1 MTGEAESSPERP
13 FSREQDGAVRAWY
26 EPVVIPTYPVPPP
39 DPNPM
44 FLEKRVYQGSSG
56 KVYPNP
62 FTDRVSDEMVDK
74 SYQAIHLENEYLYLM
89 ILPEIGG
96 RIHIGLDKTSAYDFF
111 YRQGVIKPA
120 LVGLLGPWISGG
132 VEFNWPQHHRPS
144 TFMPVDHHIESHA
157 DGSRTIWLSEHEP
170 MNRMKGMVGIRLYP
184 GKAFVEARV
193 RLFNRTPFVQTFLWW
208 ANVAVHVHDQ
218 YQAFFPPDVSYVADH
233 AKRAISSYPIARDL
247 YYGVDYTSG
256 VDISWYRNIPVPTSY
271 MVPESR
277 YDFFGG
283 YDHRRGAG
291 VVHVAD
297 HHISPGKKLWTWGN
311 AEFGYAWDRELTDAD
326 GPYVELMA
334 GVYTDN
340 QPDFSWLHP
349 YETRTFEQY
358 WYPIREIGPAKNANR
373 RAAVNLEIRGE
384 HAKLGVSVTE
394 PFARATVCLTA
405 REEILLERAVDLAP
419 DRPFVEEASL
429 PSEIVGT
436 DCLLRVLTE
445 QGDELI
451 RYAPEE
457 AGEAPVPEPAT
468 EPPLP
473 SEIGTTEE
481 LYLTGLHL
489 EQYRHATRY
498 PEDYWEEALRREP
511 GDVRSNNAL
520 GLLRL
525 RRGEFERAEK
535 HFRRA
540 IETLTRLNPN
550 PYDGEPYYNLGLA
563 LKFQDRLDEA
573 YDAFYKA
580 IWNYAWQAPGYY
592 ALAEI
597 DCRSGDNSAALDH
610 LERALRTNAANLKAH
625 NLRTA
630 LLRRSGRYE
639 EAEAVARETGV
650 MDPLDFWSRNELALI
665 SRDRGDSTEAE
676 NRLQQLSD
684 QMRGEVQTYL
694 DLALDYAG
702 AGLWEEADELLRRL
716 LPAGEE
722 EGAVYPMVYY
732 ALGFLAERRGETEE
746 ARVYRRHGTGMP
758 PDYCFPARL
767 EEARI
772 LRSAQEANPEDAKAF
787 YYLGNLLYDKKRYEE
802 AIHDWETSC
811 RLEPGFSIPWR
822 NLGIAYFNVRN
833 DPDKARECY
842 LKAFDA
848 NPNDARLLF
857 ELDQLMKR
865 LGSAPAER
873 LARLEGRLDL
883 VEQRDDL
890 YVEYVTLR
898 NRMGEP
904 EKALELLGARRFHPW
919 EGGEGKVSSQYVTA
933 HLLSGRRALEAG
945 DGEKALEHLEAAQ
958 SYPENLGE
966 GKHLLTPEADLY
978 YFAGLAQRELG
989 DEEGSKAYFRMAAEA
1004 ETPPADTTYY
1014 QALAMREL
1022 GEEAA
1027 STRKLEE
1034 LLAYAGKQMHAEVKI
1049 EYFATSLPK
1058 FLIFEDDLQKRNRV
1072 DCTFLKGLAY
1082 LGLGQTPEAKRA
1094 FREVLALDINHLG
1107 AQEKLDALTSED
1119 RG

>member
-1 MTGEAESSPERP
+1 MTSEAEPPPKQPS
-13 FSREQDGAVRAWY
+13 DGAVRAWC

-62 FTDRVSDEMVDK
+62 FTDRVSDEKVER

-96 RIHIGLDKTSAYDFF
+96 RIHIGRDKTNDYDFF
-111 YRQGVIKPA
+111 YRQSVIKPA

-144 TFMPVDHHIESHA
+144 TFLPVDYYIESHA
-157 DGSRTIWLSEHEP
+157 DGSRTVWLSEHEP
-170 MNRMKGMVGIRLYP
+170 MDRMKGMVGICLRP

-233 AKRAISSYPIARDL
+233 AKRAMSSYPIARGF
-247 YYGVDYTSG
+247 YYGVDYTGG

-283 YDHRRGAG
+283 YDHRRAAG
-291 VVHVAD
+291 MVHVAN

-311 AEFGYAWDRELTDAD
+311 AEFGYAWDRELTDAG

-373 RAAVNLEIRGE
+373 RAAINLEVAGGR
-384 HAKLGVSVTE
+384 AKLGVAVTE
-394 PFARATVCLTA
+394 PFARATVSLTA
-405 REEILLERAVDLAP
+405 RGERVLERAVDLAP
-419 DRPFVEEASL
+419 DRPFVEEISL
-429 PSEIVGT
+429 PGELAAT
-436 DCLLRVLTE
+436 DCLLRVLTSRGGE
-445 QGDELI
+445 II
-451 RYAPEE
+451 RYAPEG

-473 SEIGTTEE
+473 PEIGTTEE

-525 RRGEFERAEK
+525 RRGEFELAEK

-540 IETLTRLNPN
+540 IETLTRHNPN
-550 PYDGEPYYNLGLA
+550 PYDGEPLYNLGLV
-563 LKFQDRLDEA
+563 LKFQNRLDEA
-573 YDAFYKA
+573 YDALYKA
-580 IWNYAWQAPGYY
+580 VWNYAWQAPGYY

-597 DCRSGDNSAALDH
+597 DCRRGDNDTALDH
-610 LERALRTNAANLKAH
+610 LERALLTNATNLKAR

-630 LLRRSGRYE
+630 VLRRSGRYE
-639 EAEAVARETGV
+639 EAEALARETAAT
-650 MDPLDFWSRNELALI
+650 DPLDFWSRNELTLI
-665 SRDRGDSTEAE
+665 GRERGDSAAAE
-676 NRLQQLSD
+676 TRLRQLSD
-684 QMRGEVQTYL
+684 LMRGEVQTYL
-694 DLALDYAG
+694 DLTLDYAG
-702 AGLWEEADELLRRL
+702 AGLREEAADLLRRL
-716 LPAGEE
+716 LPASEE
-722 EGAVYPMVYY
+722 EVAVYPMVYY
-732 ALGFLAERRGETEE
+732 ALGFLAERRGATEE
-746 ARVYRRHGTGMP
+746 AGAYRQQGARMP

-767 EEARI
+767 EEAEI
-772 LRSAQEANPEDAKAF
+772 LRSAQEANPEDARAF

-802 AIHDWETSC
+802 AIDNWETSC

-822 NLGIAYFNVRN
+822 NLGIAYFNVRK
-833 DPDKARECY
+833 DPERVRECY

-848 NPNDARLLF
+848 NPRDARLLF

-873 LARLEGRLDL
+873 LARLEEHRDL

-890 YVEYVTLR
+890 YVEYVTLH
-898 NRMGEP
+898 NQTGEP
-904 EKALELLGARRFHPW
+904 GTSLELLKARRFHPW

-945 DGEKALEHLEAAQ
+945 DGEKALKHFEAAQ

-966 GKHLLTPEADLY
+966 GKHLLTPEADLH
-978 YFAGLAQRELG
+978 YFAGLAQRALG
-989 DEEGSKAYFRMAAEA
+989 DEGGSGARFQKAAGTEAPPSRM
-1004 ETPPADTTYY
+1004 TYY
-1014 QALAMREL
+1014 RALAMKEL

-1027 STRKLEE
+1027 GARLLEE
-1034 LLAYAGKQMHAEVKI
+1034 LLAFAHEQMHSEVRI
-1049 EYFATSLPK
+1049 EYFATSLPN
-1058 FLIFEDDLQKRNRV
+1058 FLIFEDDLQRRNLV
-1072 DCTFLKGLAY
+1072 DCTFLKGLAH
-1082 LGLGQTPEAKRA
+1082 LGLGRAPEAEKA
-1094 FREVLALDINHLG
+1094 FRDVLALDANHLW
-1107 AQEKLDALTSED
+1107 AQEELDALTSGD
-1119 RG
+1119 RM